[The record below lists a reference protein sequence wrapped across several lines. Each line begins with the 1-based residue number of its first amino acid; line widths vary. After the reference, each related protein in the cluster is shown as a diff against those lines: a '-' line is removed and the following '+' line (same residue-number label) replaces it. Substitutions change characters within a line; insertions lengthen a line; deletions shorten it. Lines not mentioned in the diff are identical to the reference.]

1 MCCRFYCKNLWWS
14 VVGSRRSTAALQTKY
29 APRPTALS
37 QLLGSI
43 SDRGRDDRYAAA
55 VAVVEQAAVEQDAIE
70 TGGGASGGGKE
81 MTVAAATRLSI
92 ESVPDWVSSARSPPC
107 ISPHRR

>member
-37 QLLGSI
+37 ELLGSL
-43 SDRGRDDRYAAA
+43 SDRRRGDRYAAA

-70 TGGGASGGGKE
+70 TGGGGSGGKE
-81 MTVAAATRLSI
+81 TTVAAATRLSI
-92 ESVPDWVSSARSPPC
+92 ESVPDWVSSARSLPC